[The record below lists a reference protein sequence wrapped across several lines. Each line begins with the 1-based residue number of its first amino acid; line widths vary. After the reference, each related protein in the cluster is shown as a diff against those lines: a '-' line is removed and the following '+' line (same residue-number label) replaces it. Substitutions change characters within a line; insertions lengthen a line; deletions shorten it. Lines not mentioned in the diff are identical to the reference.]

1 MFRCADRRAV
11 LLGALVAV
19 CVLVVAPAVARAESI
34 APSPPPG
41 VVPGPRPA
49 PGEPLTAPVVDLDA
63 PVREIYLRTGDLEG
77 VSQEAE
83 SADRIELVLAAD
95 VLFAFGKADL
105 SPAARDRLAEVAAR
119 LRAQA
124 NGTVRIDG
132 HTDAIGTDE
141 ANLVLSRRRGEAV
154 RDALLRPLAGTP
166 LVFEVRGY
174 GESRPVAPNARDGR
188 DNPTGRAKNR
198 RVEIRFDR

>member
-1 MFRCADRRAV
+1 MFRSVERRAV
-11 LLGALVAV
+11 LLGALVTV

-34 APSPPPG
+34 APTPRPSI
-41 VVPGPRPA
+41 VPGPRPV

-63 PVREIYLRTGDLEG
+63 PVREIYLRTGDLDG

-83 SADRIELVLAAD
+83 SEDRIELVLAAD

-105 SPAARDRLAEVAAR
+105 SPAAQDRLAEVAAR
-119 LRAQA
+119 LGAQA
-124 NGTVRIDG
+124 SGTVRIDG
-132 HTDAIGTDE
+132 HTDAIGSDE

-154 RDALLRPLAGTP
+154 RDALLRSLAGTP
-166 LVFEVRGY
+166 LVFEVRGL

-188 DNPTGRAKNR
+188 DSPTGRAKNR
-198 RVEIRFDR
+198 RVEIRFDK